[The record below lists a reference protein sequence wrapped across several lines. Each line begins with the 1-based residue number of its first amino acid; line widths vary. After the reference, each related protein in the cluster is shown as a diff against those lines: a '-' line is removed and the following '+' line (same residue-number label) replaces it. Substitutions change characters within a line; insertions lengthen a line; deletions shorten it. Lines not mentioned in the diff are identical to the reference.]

1 MHALDPDQRCPGV
14 RPGRTRQESRSCRT
28 VHAGV
33 PAGRAEQAGRAAQH
47 GRDRQAS
54 AGTSRGHRIHGDD
67 ARRRRRRARGA
78 RSPAGAMSGY
88 VLDASVAVTA
98 LTEPGT
104 PAADLLVEDDAV
116 FLVPSIFDAEVL
128 SALRGLVRG
137 LKFDQ
142 AAAADLIVDLM
153 VLPVDR
159 WHMSSLLPRM
169 WELRDNLTPYD
180 AAYVALA
187 ELTGAVL
194 VTGDER
200 ITAAPGTRCDI
211 HII

>member
-1 MHALDPDQRCPGV
+1 
-14 RPGRTRQESRSCRT
+14 
-28 VHAGV
+28 
-33 PAGRAEQAGRAAQH
+33 
-47 GRDRQAS
+47 
-54 AGTSRGHRIHGDD
+54 
-67 ARRRRRRARGA
+67 
-78 RSPAGAMSGY
+78 MSGY

-104 PAADLLVEDDAV
+104 LAADLLIEDDAV
-116 FLVPSIFDAEVL
+116 FQVPSIFDAEVL

-159 WHMSSLLPRM
+159 WHMSPLLPRM

-194 VTGDER
+194 VTGDEC
-200 ITAAPGTRCDI
+200 IAAAPGTLCDI
-211 HII
+211 QIIK